1 MTRLA
6 AFVLALCLANAAGA
20 QSPGAAAEAA
30 ARQLAAASQSLDQA
44 RSARDRVR
52 ALTETVRAFEAGLAA
67 MRDGLRAAA
76 VRQLQLE
83 QGLAARENEI
93 ARLLTALQTIS
104 RAPPPVLMAHPD
116 GPIGAARSGMLL
128 AEVTPALNA
137 EADSLRGDLDEVR
150 TLRRLQEQAE
160 AQLQDGLLGV
170 QAARLALSNAIAD
183 RTDLPR
189 RFTEDPIKTAIL
201 IASTETLDAFASG
214 LSQIGE
220 GEIPP
225 PANRAVPEKGR
236 LPLPV
241 QGQILRRAGEAD
253 AAGVTRPGL
262 VIATRPQALVTT
274 PVAATIRYTGPLLDY
289 GTVAIL
295 EPQADTLF
303 VLAGLSQVF
312 GATGEVIPA
321 GSPVGLMG
329 GTMPQAGAI
338 LSQTSDGGGTERPET
353 LYMEVR
359 EGNRPVD
366 PLTWFE
372 TDKDG

>member
-1 MTRLA
+1 MMRLA
-6 AFVLALCLANAAGA
+6 ALALAMCLAPAALA
-20 QSPGAAAEAA
+20 QDPGAAAEAA
-30 ARQLAAASQSLDQA
+30 ARQLSAASRSLDEA

-52 ALTETVRAFEAGLAA
+52 ALTETVRAFESGLAA
-67 MRDGLRAAA
+67 MREGLRAAA

-83 QGLAARENEI
+83 QSLAAREGEI

-104 RAPPPVLMAHPD
+104 RAPPPVLMAHPA

-137 EADSLRGDLDEVR
+137 EADSLRRDLDEVR

-160 AQLQDGLLGV
+160 AQLQDGLSGV

-214 LSQIGE
+214 LSRIGE

-225 PANRAVPEKGR
+225 PASRAVPEKGR

-253 AAGVTRPGL
+253 AAGVTRPGI

-303 VLAGLSQVF
+303 VLAGLAQVF
-312 GATGEVIPA
+312 GTTGEVIPA